1 MAAPQRDFNIEN
13 QEEPKSKIVYLN
25 YRRVPAVI
33 FRKKYWDWNSMV
45 AVCKLTMVGKF
56 FIPKPK
62 MTKIRAS
69 FHAKLS
75 LKGVVKI
82 RSYDSY
88 HVFIDFTAEE
98 DYQSVL
104 LKERVVVAGAIM
116 EVFQWT
122 PEFHDQFFVL
132 KLSVDSFCLSS
143 KKREAF
149 GVVELEN
156 TKKDEHIGGGN
167 EYGTEESDSVAC
179 VPEVT
184 HSDSEDRVASPIKC
198 ETSKLPSSVGISC
211 SEFSGLSSAPY
222 RITGRIPSVTYE
234 SSSMCSTELVPF
246 RGTYLNHNNLKSY
259 SREWNYGSKPT
270 SEAADL
276 ACETLSQPLYALS
289 IVERHENQKSRPPI
303 EVQHS
308 TYMGYPTLTFPR
320 RYGESLVSDY
330 KLTLLGNFSYK
341 RPKMKEIRADFKA
354 QNPLSGQVKIRNC
367 SSRQVL
373 ILFSN
378 EEDYYTV
385 LYKKAIIV
393 AGALMQISWS
403 SPDFHHEV
411 KQNIHPDFRLSDA
424 KSVNWNTD
432 TSKLHPSINGLLAPA
447 TDEKS
452 MSLQVPA
459 VSQCLSVPSICPP
472 LPLLAHS
479 VSVAGRLCADRL
491 TTSGIY
497 VPQSYPKGI
506 VGIPIFGSNEQAGSG
521 NTFPRP
527 SQALN
532 QQSLAQ
538 QHNQLNSYK
547 PNMTVRIA
555 QLQPPSTTSVSDIT
569 SSIRYRECL
578 KNHAASMGG
587 HALDGCGEFMPS
599 GEEGTPGALKCAACN
614 CHQNFHRKE
623 IDDYQP
629 MDDVGS
635 HSRFSQP
642 RNNSSSGSIQNQVL
656 ISLPTQQ
663 YHHDYSDSCS
673 PRSLVD
679 SLQPYTQPPSPTSGS
694 VYSQQALERIQPSSI
709 RSSYSYEMVNHNTMQ
724 NGKQRE
730 YFWSDSSRN
739 TSRDHPSVRNENWN
753 FDMDKPLN
761 NRTPDHIPLEF
772 PTYPSRCQPQTV
784 FTDEF
789 PHLDI
794 INNLLHEEHETGRTL
809 MSNSGSQ
816 RLNKGS

>member
-1 MAAPQRDFNIEN
+1 
-13 QEEPKSKIVYLN
+13 
-25 YRRVPAVI
+25 
-33 FRKKYWDWNSMV
+33 
-45 AVCKLTMVGKF
+45 
-56 FIPKPK
+56 
-62 MTKIRAS
+62 
-69 FHAKLS
+69 
-75 LKGVVKI
+75 
-82 RSYDSY
+82 
-88 HVFIDFTAEE
+88 
-98 DYQSVL
+98 
-104 LKERVVVAGAIM
+104 
-116 EVFQWT
+116 
-122 PEFHDQFFVL
+122 
-132 KLSVDSFCLSS
+132 
-143 KKREAF
+143 
-149 GVVELEN
+149 
-156 TKKDEHIGGGN
+156 
-167 EYGTEESDSVAC
+167 
-179 VPEVT
+179 
-184 HSDSEDRVASPIKC
+184 
-198 ETSKLPSSVGISC
+198 
-211 SEFSGLSSAPY
+211 
-222 RITGRIPSVTYE
+222 
-234 SSSMCSTELVPF
+234 
-246 RGTYLNHNNLKSY
+246 
-259 SREWNYGSKPT
+259 
-270 SEAADL
+270 
-276 ACETLSQPLYALS
+276 
-289 IVERHENQKSRPPI
+289 
-303 EVQHS
+303 
-308 TYMGYPTLTFPR
+308 
-320 RYGESLVSDY
+320 
-330 KLTLLGNFSYK
+330 
-341 RPKMKEIRADFKA
+341 MKEIRADFKA

>member
-13 QEEPKSKIVYLN
+13 QEEEPKSKIVYLN
-25 YRRVPAVI
+25 YRRMPAVI

-69 FHAKLS
+69 FQAKLS
-75 LKGVVKI
+75 LKGVAKI

-122 PEFHDQFFVL
+122 PEFHDQF
-132 KLSVDSFCLSS
+132 
-143 KKREAF
+143 REAF
-149 GVVELEN
+149 GVVELDN

-211 SEFSGLSSAPY
+211 SGFSGLSSAPY

-276 ACETLSQPLYALS
+276 ACEALSQPLYALS

-373 ILFSN
+373 ILFTN

-393 AGALMQISWS
+393 AGVLMQISWS

-459 VSQCLSVPSICPP
+459 MSQCLSVPSIRPP

-479 VSVAGRLCADRL
+479 ESVAGRLCADRL

-497 VPQSYPKGI
+497 VPQSCPKGI
-506 VGIPIFGSNEQAGSG
+506 VGSPIFGSNEQAGRG

-623 IDDYQP
+623 IDGYQP

-642 RNNSSSGSIQNQVL
+642 RNNSSSGSIQNQVP

-663 YHHDYSDSCS
+663 YHRDYSDSCS

-694 VYSQQALERIQPSSI
+694 VYSQQALERIEPSSI
-709 RSSYSYEMVNHNTMQ
+709 RPSYSYEMVNHNAVQ

-772 PTYPSRCQPQTV
+772 PAYPSRCQPQTV

-794 INNLLHEEHETGRTL
+794 INNLLHEEHGTGRTL

-816 RLNKGS
+816 RLNNGS

>member
-1 MAAPQRDFNIEN
+1 MAAPQIDFNSEN
-13 QEEPKSKIVYLN
+13 QEPKSKVVYLN
-25 YRRVPAVI
+25 YRRMPAAI

-62 MTKIRAS
+62 MTKIRVS
-69 FHAKLS
+69 FQAKLS

-88 HVFIDFTAEE
+88 HVFLDFTAEE

-104 LKERVVVAGAIM
+104 LKERVVIAGATM
-116 EVFQWT
+116 EVFRWT
-122 PEFHDQFFVL
+122 PEFHDQF
-132 KLSVDSFCLSS
+132 
-143 KKREAF
+143 REAF
-149 GVVELEN
+149 GLVQLDN
-156 TKKDEHIGGGN
+156 TKRDEHIGGGN
-167 EYGTEESDSVAC
+167 EYGTEESDSVDC

-211 SEFSGLSSAPY
+211 SGFSGLSSAPY

-234 SSSMCSTELVPF
+234 SSSMCSTDLVPL

-276 ACETLSQPLYALS
+276 SCETLSQPLYALS

-303 EVQHS
+303 KVQHS
-308 TYMGYPTLTFPR
+308 TYMGYPTVTFPR
-320 RYGESLVSDY
+320 SYGESLVSDY
-330 KLTLLGNFSYK
+330 KLTLLGNFSSR

-354 QNPLSGQVKIRNC
+354 QNPLNGQVKIRNC

-373 ILFSN
+373 ILFTN

-385 LYKKAIIV
+385 LYKKAFIV
-393 AGALMQISWS
+393 AGALMQISLS

-411 KQNIHPDFRLSDA
+411 KQNIYPDFRLSDA

-432 TSKLHPSINGLLAPA
+432 TSKLHPSINGLSAPA
-447 TDEKS
+447 TDEKP

-459 VSQCLSVPSICPP
+459 VSQCLSVPSIRPP

-491 TTSGIY
+491 TTPGIY

-506 VGIPIFGSNEQAGSG
+506 MASPIFGRNEQAGRGS
-521 NTFPRP
+521 TFPSP
-527 SQALN
+527 SQALD
-532 QQSLAQ
+532 QSSLVQ

-547 PNMTVRIA
+547 EPKMTVRIA
-555 QLQPPSTTSVSDIT
+555 QLQPPSTTSVSDTT

-623 IDDYQP
+623 IDDYQQ

-642 RNNSSSGSIQNQVL
+642 RNNSSSGSIQNQAL

-663 YHHDYSDSCS
+663 LQQYHHDYSNSCS

-679 SLQPYTQPPSPTSGS
+679 SLQPYTQPPSPTSGP
-694 VYSQQALERIQPSSI
+694 VFSQQALERIEPSSI
-709 RSSYSYEMVNHNTMQ
+709 RPSYSYEMVNHNTTQ

-730 YFWSDSSRN
+730 YSWSDSSSN
-739 TSRDHPSVRNENWN
+739 TSRSRDHPSIRNENWN
-753 FDMDKPLN
+753 FDMFKPLN

-772 PTYPSRCQPQTV
+772 PAYPSRCQPQTV
-784 FTDEF
+784 FADEF

-794 INNLLHEEHETGRTL
+794 INNLLHEEHGTRRTL
-809 MSNSGSQ
+809 MSNSGFQ
-816 RLNKGS
+816 RLNNGS